1 MDVSMYQS
9 MDGKDITSFE
19 GCSSIGLCEGAID
32 GALSDVVELG
42 DLLDNEGVSAAMRS
56 GTVRVSPVHLPFLS
70 VS

>member
-1 MDVSMYQS
+1 
-9 MDGKDITSFE
+9 
-19 GCSSIGLCEGAID
+19 
-32 GALSDVVELG
+32 VELG

>member
-9 MDGKDITSFE
+9 MDAKDVTSFE

-32 GALSDVVELG
+32 GALGDVVELG
-42 DLLDNEGVSAAMRS
+42 DLLDNEGVSAARRS
-56 GTVRVSPVHLPFLS
+56 GTTRVSPAHLSFLP